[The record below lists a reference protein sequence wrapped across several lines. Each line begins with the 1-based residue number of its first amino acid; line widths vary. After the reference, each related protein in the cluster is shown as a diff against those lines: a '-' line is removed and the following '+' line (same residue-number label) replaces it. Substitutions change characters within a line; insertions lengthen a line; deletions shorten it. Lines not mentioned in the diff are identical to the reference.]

1 MLGSQTNIIPLLEN
15 MTMDGGVRWSDLVR
29 IGIISSER
37 TLSLFVF
44 YLLLQLLV
52 EDLLWLTITAVV

>member
-1 MLGSQTNIIPLLEN
+1 M
-15 MTMDGGVRWSDLVR
+15 VR

>member
-1 MLGSQTNIIPLLEN
+1 
-15 MTMDGGVRWSDLVR
+15 MTIDGGVRWSDLVR

-37 TLSLFVF
+37 TLSLYF